1 MTVGL
6 ILSKWL
12 ISAFILQKQGMVIPP
27 KPVRL
32 LGLYTRVTQNRIW
45 ATFTHSHAPKE
56 MFSGPPFKTQNAS
69 PTWEYDSSSDW
80 LMNDAKQI
88 VPWNRSLPY
97 KLRAAVPQLLGVPQ
111 RDATFLG
118 NLKMRCL
125 NVNESPQASLIV
137 NGEEQVPQRTI
148 RVTLKQASKA
158 RQMHCSLEMPI
169 SYRWLKR
176 EPRVTGSTLGIY
188 L

>member
-69 PTWEYDSSSDW
+69 PTWEYDSSSD
-80 LMNDAKQI
+80 
-88 VPWNRSLPY
+88 
-97 KLRAAVPQLLGVPQ
+97 
-111 RDATFLG
+111 
-118 NLKMRCL
+118 
-125 NVNESPQASLIV
+125 
-137 NGEEQVPQRTI
+137 
-148 RVTLKQASKA
+148 
-158 RQMHCSLEMPI
+158 
-169 SYRWLKR
+169 
-176 EPRVTGSTLGIY
+176 
-188 L
+188 